1 MLEARGVRVV
11 LGDAEVLKG
20 VSLTVAPG
28 EVVAVVGPNGA
39 GKSTLLNV
47 LSGSLPP
54 KAGRVYLDH
63 YPLSTW
69 TPRAL
74 ARRRAVL
81 PQLQELS
88 FAFRVLEVVLLGR
101 SPHFGASSPRN
112 NLEVARA
119 CLSETG
125 AGHLEERIYTT
136 LSGGER
142 QRVQLARVLAQ
153 IHFTGA
159 GAELADHYLLLD
171 EPTSSLDPAHQ
182 HATLEV
188 TRRAAQR
195 GVGAVVILHDLNLA
209 AMYGDRVV
217 IVADGNVL
225 AEGPPGEVLTEPAV
239 RQAFDLAVK
248 VMTHPTRGCPH
259 LIAV

>member
-1 MLEARGVRVV
+1 MLQARDVRVV
-11 LGDAEVLKG
+11 LGDAEVLRG
-20 VSLTVAPG
+20 VSLTVVPG

-54 KAGRVYLDH
+54 RAGSVCLDD
-63 YPLSTW
+63 YPLATW

-81 PQLQELS
+81 PQLQDLS
-88 FAFRVLEVVLLGR
+88 FAFLALEVVLLGR
-101 SPHFGASSPRN
+101 SPHFGAGSRQDD
-112 NLEVARA
+112 LEVARA
-119 CLSETG
+119 CLAETG

-153 IHFTGA
+153 IHFTRA
-159 GAELADHYLLLD
+159 GDELDDRYLLLD
-171 EPTSSLDPAHQ
+171 EPTASLDPAHQ

-188 TRRAAQR
+188 TRSAARR

-217 IVADGNVL
+217 ILMDGRVL
-225 AEGPPGEVLTEPAV
+225 AGGPPGEVLTEPAV
-239 RQAFDLAVK
+239 LQAFDLAVM
-248 VMTHPTRGCPH
+248 VTSHPTRGCPH